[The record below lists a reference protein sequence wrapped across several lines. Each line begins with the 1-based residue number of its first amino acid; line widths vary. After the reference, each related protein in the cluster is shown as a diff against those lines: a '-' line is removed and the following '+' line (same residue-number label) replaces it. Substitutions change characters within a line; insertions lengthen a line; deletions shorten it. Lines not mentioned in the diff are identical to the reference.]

1 MTTRGAWWI
10 WAISTSL
17 PPLCPAHTAVIDKN
31 FPGGGQAIDWTSPYF
46 GRTFALYV
54 FLGASFQTHYLFLYF
69 VIKNIV
75 SKHEDATRAAGL
87 LRAVESASQAVAYGT
102 SSIAS
107 FAQLPSAA
115 LNFGLWGL
123 AIIPAWIV
131 VRNIGVEYFGPQNDE
146 SDDDGEDK
154 LDREQ
159 AAVDAKH

>member
-1 MTTRGAWWI
+1 
-10 WAISTSL
+10 
-17 PPLCPAHTAVIDKN
+17 
-31 FPGGGQAIDWTSPYF
+31 
-46 GRTFALYV
+46 
-54 FLGASFQTHYLFLYF
+54 
-69 VIKNIV
+69 V

-115 LNFGLWGL
+115 LNFSLWGL